1 MPEEKNHNAEQR
13 AALEQLLSK
22 SRGTDIPVLLQ
33 AKEMAKKIVREDPSS
48 ANAAALSR
56 ITTMLEK
63 AERTMNETEAP
74 EVLKTAGD
82 VLRYLQDAA
91 GRQIKK
97 TKLYD
102 DIKRGLLRKENRAFR
117 RLDVDRYA
125 ASLPKSTTPDGRVA
139 AAEDRQ
145 RRAEEADIRIKEAR
159 AAREEKKNAI
169 LDGQYVL
176 RADVDQELAARAVT
190 LNTGLKSM
198 IEARALDV
206 VVKVGGEAKQ
216 AMTLVRELE
225 TLIDAACSE
234 YARRLEFEVTLTGL
248 DDEDEDEVTEEEE
261 TK

>member
-1 MPEEKNHNAEQR
+1 MPEEKNNNAEQR
-13 AALEQLLSK
+13 AALEHLLEK

-33 AKEMAKKIVREDPSS
+33 AKETAKRFVREDPSS
-48 ANAAALSR
+48 ANVAALSR
-56 ITTMLEK
+56 VTAMLEK
-63 AERTMNETEAP
+63 AEKAMNETESP
-74 EVLKTAGD
+74 EVLKTTGA
-82 VLRYLQDAA
+82 VLRYLQEEA
-91 GRQIKK
+91 GRQIQK

-117 RLDVDRYA
+117 RVDVERYA

-139 AAEDRQ
+139 AAEERL

-159 AAREEKKNAI
+159 AVREEKKNAI
-169 LDGQYVL
+169 LDGQYVP

-190 LNTGLKSM
+190 LNTGIKSM
-198 IEARALDV
+198 VEAQALDI

-234 YARRLEFEVTLTGL
+234 YARRLEFEVTLTGI
-248 DDEDEDEVTEEEE
+248 DDEATDKEEEA
-261 TK
+261 